1 MEMNEWINIGKIV
14 NTHGIKGELRILSDF
29 EKKDTVFQIGFPI
42 YIGKEKRKE
51 IINSYRH
58 HKNFE
63 MIQYQNITNINEVLE
78 DIGLSVYI
86 KREDLNLKK
95 EEYLLHDLI
104 GFQIFESE
112 KNLGKVVD
120 VVYNKAGILLAV
132 RFKQKSYY
140 IPKNEAFIKKV
151 DIEKRIIFVQ
161 NAQGLIL

>member
-1 MEMNEWINIGKIV
+1 MNEWINIGKIV

-29 EKKDTVFQIGFPI
+29 EKKDIVFQMGFSI
-42 YIGKEKRKE
+42 YIGQEKRKE

-63 MIQYQNITNINEVLE
+63 MITYQGITNINEVLK
-78 DIGLSVYI
+78 DIGLRVYI
-86 KREDLNLKK
+86 KREDLNLK
-95 EEYLLHDLI
+95 EQEYLLSDLV
-104 GFQIFESE
+104 GYNVMEDE

-132 RFKQKSYY
+132 RLEQKEYY
-140 IPKNEAFIKKV
+140 IPKNEAFIVQVDLRKK
-151 DIEKRIIFVQ
+151 IIFVQ